1 MEKKGLGARLKRLF
15 QIFVSPDLLEVAN
28 CSKNYNVWVPGFEK
42 RLLLRPAKICTGHF
56 KAASYLLSNSV
67 FIFTSAHNV
76 AFSFELNPTE
86 TTVAKEDSI

>member
-1 MEKKGLGARLKRLF
+1 MCG
-15 QIFVSPDLLEVAN
+15 
-28 CSKNYNVWVPGFEK
+28 VPGFEK
-42 RLLLRPAKICTGHF
+42 RLLLRLAKIFTGRF

-76 AFSFELNPTE
+76 AFSLELNPTE